1 MSIAGWWTICRRHW
15 LQSRRRSAHRISP
28 RAGQLRYRVEPTE
41 RGDWETGWLYVRYR
55 SGLGLAE
62 RWATAPLTQ
71 TVRVYPAL
79 RTGEEQQIFL
89 ARSRQIDLQLRR
101 AQQRGLGRDFESLRE
116 YREGDDLRDIC
127 WTATARRGSPITRQ
141 YQTERS
147 QPVWIVLDCG
157 RLMRSRVAV
166 GSQELQNCQSRR
178 QAPSHSKLDHACTT
192 AVALAQLALY
202 SGDRVG
208 LLAYGQSI
216 QQRLLP
222 GRGAAH
228 LRQLIESLAQVHAE
242 AGEADHLRATA
253 TLNRLQPRRS
263 LILWVTDLAETAM
276 RPEVIDG
283 ALQLLRRHVLLFVA
297 MAQPEVESI
306 AQARPKECRADVPR
320 RRRPG
325 DGRPPRTAPRPPPRA
340 GRADPRP
347 EPRSAHLV
355 GAESVPDGE
364 GTGDGVANLC
374 NFSPSTESRP
384 PVASSEKIVIV
395 NRSIQF
401 VSQLGDGA
409 GVSCT
414 AGSLWC
420 GRVLLCAQAP
430 NPTSA
435 TNPFFGSVTVR
446 PTSDETLKLSLD
458 DAVRRGLENN
468 LGLKEAENGE
478 KVDHRAKRNEALQE
492 FLPTITLSG
501 DTGVHQHNL
510 VALGFGPSALK
521 EFSSLF
527 PGGMLPAGLSFI
539 TRDELTEGQIHLARR
554 FFPAL

>member
-1 MSIAGWWTICRRHW
+1 MSFALT
-15 LQSRRRSAHRISP
+15 P
-28 RAGQLRYRVEPTE
+28 RAIFLLLVGFVWLVPGFWDWRLAFAMPAWDALVLIFALYDGLRLPAAAKLIASRSWSNAPALDSETEIELTIENSGRMIIECRLVDDLPPALVVEPETLRLTAFPRVPARLRYRVEPKE

-62 RWATAPLTQ
+62 HWARAPLTQ

-147 QPVWIVLDCG
+147 QPVWLVLDCG
-157 RLMRSRVAV
+157 RLMRARVAL
-166 GSQELQNCQSRR
+166 G
-178 QAPSHSKLDHACTT
+178 APGRSVLPVKGPVTRVHSKLDHACTT

-208 LLAYGQSI
+208 LLAYGQNT

-228 LRQLIESLAQVHAE
+228 MRQLIESLAQVRAE
-242 AGEADHLRATA
+242 GSEADHLRATA

-306 AQARPKECRADVPR
+306 ADARPKNVEQMFRA
-320 RRRPG
+320 
-325 DGRPPRTAPRPPPRA
+325 AAAQEMA
-340 GRADPRP
+340 GRRELLLARLH
-347 EPRSAHLV
+347 EQ
-355 GAESVPDGE
+355 GALTLD
-364 GTGDGVANLC
+364 L
-374 NFSPSTESRP
+374 
-384 PVASSEKIVIV
+384 
-395 NRSIQF
+395 
-401 VSQLGDGA
+401 
-409 GVSCT
+409 
-414 AGSLWC
+414 
-420 GRVLLCAQAP
+420 
-430 NPTSA
+430 NP
-435 TNPFFGSVTVR
+435 
-446 PTSDETLKLSLD
+446 
-458 DAVRRGLENN
+458 
-468 LGLKEAENGE
+468 
-478 KVDHRAKRNEALQE
+478 EALTSTVLNQY
-492 FLPTITLSG
+492 LT
-501 DTGVHQHNL
+501 V
-510 VALGFGPSALK
+510 K
-521 EFSSLF
+521 ER
-527 PGGMLPAGLSFI
+527 AVV
-539 TRDELTEGQIHLARR
+539 
-554 FFPAL
+554 